1 MNWAGPLADAVLLL
15 HVAVVLFVVVG
26 LVVVLAGG
34 PRGWRLARS
43 PALRW
48 AHLAAVAVIA
58 LQSWLGQLC
67 PLTVWEQALRER
79 AGEATYRAS
88 FVEHWLSALLYV
100 EAPWWAFVLGYS
112 LLLALVAWAWRR
124 WPPRR
129 WRQRH

>member
-1 MNWAGPLADAVLLL
+1 MNWAGALADAVLLL
-15 HVAVVLFVVVG
+15 HAAVVLFVLAG
-26 LVVVLAGG
+26 LVLVLAGG

-43 PALRW
+43 PTLRW

-58 LQSWLGQLC
+58 LQAWLGRLC

-79 AGEATYRAS
+79 AGEPAYRTS

-100 EAPWWAFVLGYS
+100 EAPWWSFVLAYT
-112 LLLALVAWAWRR
+112 LLLVLVAWAWRR
-124 WPPRR
+124 WPPRG